1 MRYINHKSDFQ
12 VIINIKD
19 KEGNIVAPPSVPW
32 EAVFADENGCEF
44 TCYFD
49 GTNYTHCIVDG
60 NDIVCFVDN
69 PGFSCGNL
77 RCTFCQHVPSAEYCD
92 GVMDLTQPLQCD
104 IMLSKRESDDS
115 TPITIDAS
123 PNWVRGPQGEQGIQ
137 GPQGI
142 KGDKGDQGDKGE
154 KGDQGERGLQGVQGV
169 KGDDGISPTVTTSK
183 TGKVTTIE
191 ITDANGVHTATV
203 NDGDSVEVVQST
215 GTSTTAVMSQKAVSN
230 IVDELESQVI
240 YDVTANNSGATFD
253 SLSAL
258 LSNENLSTLIPSEV
272 RCGGM
277 SIRFIQGSDN
287 KYVQYRL
294 IKDIFSTTHADWQG
308 VDDEPTAGSQNLV
321 KSGGAFSSISA
332 EIARANIVGK
342 NAFGFKTRL
351 IYTSEISTFGQYI
364 TTDGNIVQLQ
374 DRNYRTYGP
383 FVLHK
388 GESIDIDVFGKDICA
403 LAEINNGD
411 IIPIYNIKENI
422 KNAFDV
428 SYVTD
433 RDIELMIC
441 SSKKIGNNGNSFWVK
456 TILPTNVIAPE
467 AEPFKNV
474 EWSILNKYIDL
485 SGNLV
490 SYDDYGV
497 SSPIHLNRGDLLKFD
512 LSFSNVSC
520 LSSFNNGVYKPIY
533 SGLRAD
539 FDELSYYALEDIDVV
554 LCGTI
559 IKNAQYSIL
568 STNDKPIT
576 KSQVENRMSSLLDF
590 NISET
595 RIVTIGIRNAY
606 IDTHGVIHDYDGYYV
621 SSPIFIKTGEKIEA
635 TFRGNEVAAIS
646 KVVDG
651 VYTPVVNSIG
661 LSTYQWVADEDC
673 EIVLCGDSTLGN
685 DCEYTITTLSDVKSV
700 LNELNKI
707 VKDGMPDFHL
717 LNPYAGA
724 NYDNQVPAQTHEH
737 CFTKEKLENAYNRG
751 IRLVSCSHYSPST
764 PRYPFSGFDSPYQDY
779 KSKQAVLDGDLEMV
793 TRHTTGAIPIIN
805 VNDGDVQT
813 DDIPQIANA
822 ERAFLTD
829 ISGHF
834 NILGLLW
841 GSAGN
846 GMCNGELTNSS
857 EDTTIKK
864 NHSLEST
871 TKFNELLEDESM
883 WQFGAKYAFGTIN
896 HMTSKNTA
904 ITMLDRCPAIFK
916 AMEIFNQGYST
927 GWNENFKSAFDS
939 VLKSGYKIWGT
950 AVVDWQGDWATWA
963 FTTAEEQAEWE
974 AKFLKLPADE
984 QSKYVNA
991 EGYYMAT
998 GRIQKDRGC
1007 NVLLMDGNYSQ
1018 MSASEKAKEGIKAY
1032 IAGRYYM
1039 SAWNTKSMK
1048 LITDHHLVTFKV
1060 SDIADKIVLVTGKVR
1075 MEYENTDTINYVA
1088 QKDDIFIRFE
1098 AYWADGE
1105 FVYSNPV
1112 FVLK

>member
-1 MRYINHKSDFQ
+1 
-12 VIINIKD
+12 
-19 KEGNIVAPPSVPW
+19 
-32 EAVFADENGCEF
+32 
-44 TCYFD
+44 
-49 GTNYTHCIVDG
+49 
-60 NDIVCFVDN
+60 
-69 PGFSCGNL
+69 
-77 RCTFCQHVPSAEYCD
+77 
-92 GVMDLTQPLQCD
+92 
-104 IMLSKRESDDS
+104 
-115 TPITIDAS
+115 
-123 PNWVRGPQGEQGIQ
+123 
-137 GPQGI
+137 
-142 KGDKGDQGDKGE
+142 
-154 KGDQGERGLQGVQGV
+154 
-169 KGDDGISPTVTTSK
+169 
-183 TGKVTTIE
+183 
-191 ITDANGVHTATV
+191 
-203 NDGDSVEVVQST
+203 
-215 GTSTTAVMSQKAVSN
+215 MSQKAVSDA
-230 IVDELESQVI
+230 IAAEKTRAKE
-240 YDVTANNSGATFD
+240 AE
-253 SLSAL
+253 
-258 LSNENLSTLIPSEV
+258 ENL
-272 RCGGM
+272 
-277 SIRFIQGSDN
+277 DN
-287 KYVQYRL
+287 KL
-294 IKDIFSTTHADWQG
+294 TD
-308 VDDEPTAGSQNLV
+308 
-321 KSGGAFSSISA
+321 SISA

-351 IYTSEISTFGQYI
+351 IYTDEIMTMGQYI
-364 TTDGNIVQLQ
+364 APDGNIVALP
-374 DRNYRTYGP
+374 NSGYRTYGP

-388 GESIDIDVFGKDICA
+388 GESIDIDVFGKDICV

-411 IIPIYNIKENI
+411 IIPIYNIKNNNE
-422 KNAFDV
+422 NAFDV

-441 SSKKIGNNGNSFWVK
+441 SSSKIGNDGSSFWVK
-456 TILPTNVIAPE
+456 TIFPTNVIAPE
-467 AEPFKNV
+467 ADTLNV
-474 EWSILNKYIDL
+474 EWSILDKYIDL
-485 SGNLV
+485 SGNFV
-490 SYDDYGV
+490 SYSGYGV

-512 LSFSNVSC
+512 LSFFSVSF
-520 LSSFNNGVYKPIY
+520 LSSFNDGVYKPIY
-533 SGLRAD
+533 FGIRSE
-539 FDELSYYALEDIDVV
+539 FDELSYCALEDIDVV
-554 LCGTI
+554 LCGSITE
-559 IKNAQYSIL
+559 NAQYSIL
-568 STNDKPIT
+568 RTNDKPIT

-595 RIVTIGIRNAY
+595 RIVTIGIRDAY
-606 IDTHGVIHDYDGYYV
+606 IDTQGVIHNYYGYYV

-635 TFRGNEVAAIS
+635 TFRGSEVAAIS
-646 KVVDG
+646 KVVEG

-673 EIVLCGDSTLGN
+673 EIVLCGDTTLDN
-685 DCEYTITTLSDVKSV
+685 SCEYTITTLSDVKSV
-700 LNELNKI
+700 LNEI
-707 VKDGMPDFHL
+707 IKDGMPDFHL

-724 NYDNQVPAQTHEH
+724 NYDNQVPSQTHEH
-737 CFTKEKLENAYNRG
+737 CYTKEKLENAYNRG

-764 PRYPFSGFDSPYQDY
+764 PRYPFSGFDYTYQDY
-779 KSKQAVLDGDLEMV
+779 KSKQAVLDGDLEMII
-793 TRHTTGAIPIIN
+793 RHNTGAIPIIN

-822 ERAFLTD
+822 ERSFLTD

-846 GMCNGELTNSS
+846 AMCNGELTNSS

-864 NHSLEST
+864 NYSLEST

-896 HMTSKNTA
+896 HMTSKSTA

-963 FTTAEEQAEWE
+963 YTTAEERARWE
-974 AKFLKLPADE
+974 AKFLELPTEE

>member
-1 MRYINHKSDFQ
+1 MAEEKKIATGYI
-12 VIINIKD
+12 
-19 KEGNIVAPPSVPW
+19 GNALRSS
-32 EAVFADENGCEF
+32 AADHTTTFADEI
-44 TCYFD
+44 FD
-49 GTNYTHCIVDG
+49 TERQKYQNEVNTD
-60 NDIVCFVDN
+60 F
-69 PGFSCGNL
+69 
-77 RCTFCQHVPSAEYCD
+77 
-92 GVMDLTQPLQCD
+92 
-104 IMLSKRESDDS
+104 
-115 TPITIDAS
+115 
-123 PNWVRGPQGEQGIQ
+123 EQA
-137 GPQGI
+137 
-142 KGDKGDQGDKGE
+142 
-154 KGDQGERGLQGVQGV
+154 
-169 KGDDGISPTVTTSK
+169 
-183 TGKVTTIE
+183 
-191 ITDANGVHTATV
+191 ITD
-203 NDGDSVEVVQST
+203 EVSRAQ
-215 GTSTTAVMSQKAVSN
+215 AAEQA
-230 IVDELESQVI
+230 II
-240 YDVTANNSGATFD
+240 YDVSALNGGVVFESI
-253 SLSAL
+253 SAL
-258 LSNENLSTLIPSEV
+258 LSSSNLDTLIPTSV
-272 RCGGM
+272 RHGGM
-277 SIRFIQGSDN
+277 TIRFIQGSEQNSDN
-287 KYVQYRL
+287 KYVQFRNMNQNW
-294 IKDIFSTTHADWQG
+294 STTVTDWQG

-351 IYTSEISTFGQYI
+351 IYTSEIITMGQYI
-364 TTDGNIVQLQ
+364 SPDGNIVPLPNT
-374 DRNYRTYGP
+374 NYRTYGP

-388 GESIDIDVFGKDICA
+388 GESIDIDVFGKDICV

-411 IIPIYNIKENI
+411 IIPIYNIKEN
-422 KNAFDV
+422 KENAFDV

-441 SSKKIGNNGNSFWVK
+441 SSSKIGNNGDSFWVK
-456 TILPTNVIAPE
+456 TILPTNEIAPE
-467 AEPFKNV
+467 AESFKNV
-474 EWSILNKYIDL
+474 EWSILGKYIDL
-485 SGNLV
+485 NGNLV
-490 SYDDYGV
+490 ILDSYGV

-512 LSFSNVSC
+512 LHFYNVSF

-533 SGLRAD
+533 FGRRLA

-554 LCGTI
+554 ICGSI
-559 IKNAQYSIL
+559 SINVQYSIL
-568 STNDKPIT
+568 STNDKPLT

-590 NISET
+590 NISDT
-595 RIVTIGIRNAY
+595 IIVTIGIRNAY
-606 IDTHGVIHDYDGYYV
+606 IDTQGVIHDYDGYYV
-621 SSPIFIKTGEKIEA
+621 SSPIFIETGKKIEA
-635 TFRGNEVAAIS
+635 TFKGIDVAAIS
-646 KVVDG
+646 KVVEG

-673 EIVLCGDSTLGN
+673 EIVLCGDSTLDN
-685 DCEYTITTLSDVKSV
+685 DCKYTITTYSDVKSV
-700 LNELNKI
+700 LDEI
-707 VKDGMPDFHL
+707 VKEGISDFHL

-737 CFTKEKLENAYNRG
+737 CYTKEKLENAYNRG
-751 IRLVSCSHYSPST
+751 IRLVSCSHYIPST
-764 PRYPFSGFDSPYQDY
+764 PRYPFSSFDSPYQDY

-805 VNDGDVQT
+805 VNGGDVQT

-829 ISGHF
+829 IGGHF

-846 GMCNGELTNSS
+846 GMCNGKLTNSL
-857 EDTTIKK
+857 EDITIKK
-864 NHSLEST
+864 NYSLEST

-950 AVVDWQGDWATWA
+950 AVADWQDDWATWA

-974 AKFLKLPADE
+974 AKFLELPAEE

-1060 SDIADKIVLVTGKVR
+1060 SDIADKIVLVTGKIR

-1088 QKDDIFIRFE
+1088 QGDDIFIRFE
-1098 AYWADGE
+1098 AYWGDGE

>member
-1 MRYINHKSDFQ
+1 M
-12 VIINIKD
+12 
-19 KEGNIVAPPSVPW
+19 
-32 EAVFADENGCEF
+32 
-44 TCYFD
+44 
-49 GTNYTHCIVDG
+49 
-60 NDIVCFVDN
+60 
-69 PGFSCGNL
+69 
-77 RCTFCQHVPSAEYCD
+77 
-92 GVMDLTQPLQCD
+92 
-104 IMLSKRESDDS
+104 
-115 TPITIDAS
+115 
-123 PNWVRGPQGEQGIQ
+123 
-137 GPQGI
+137 
-142 KGDKGDQGDKGE
+142 
-154 KGDQGERGLQGVQGV
+154 
-169 KGDDGISPTVTTSK
+169 
-183 TGKVTTIE
+183 
-191 ITDANGVHTATV
+191 ANT
-203 NDGDSVEVVQST
+203 
-215 GTSTTAVMSQKAVSN
+215 
-230 IVDELESQVI
+230 
-240 YDVTANNSGATFD
+240 
-253 SLSAL
+253 
-258 LSNENLSTLIPSEV
+258 
-272 RCGGM
+272 
-277 SIRFIQGSDN
+277 
-287 KYVQYRL
+287 
-294 IKDIFSTTHADWQG
+294 FSTTIANWQG
-308 VDDEPTAGSQNLV
+308 VDNKPTAGSQNLV

-351 IYTSEISTFGQYI
+351 IYTSEIATFGQYI
-364 TTDGNIVQLQ
+364 TPDGNIVQTS
-374 DRNYRTYGP
+374 DSNYRTYGP

-388 GESIDIDVFGKDICA
+388 GESIDIDVFGKDICV

-411 IIPIYNIKENI
+411 IIPIYNIKEAN
-422 KNAFDV
+422 KENAFDV

-441 SSKKIGNNGNSFWVK
+441 SSSKIGNGGRSLWVK
-456 TILPTNVIAPE
+456 TILPTNAIAPE
-467 AEPFKNV
+467 AEPLNV

-490 SYDDYGV
+490 SYNGYGV

-512 LSFSNVSC
+512 LSFFNVSC
-520 LSSFNNGVYKPIY
+520 LSSFNDGVYKPIY
-533 SGLRAD
+533 SGFRAE

-554 LCGTI
+554 LCGSTGE
-559 IKNAQYSIL
+559 NAQYSIL
-568 STNDKPIT
+568 NTNDKPIT

-590 NISET
+590 NISNT

-606 IDTHGVIHDYDGYYV
+606 IDTHGVIHDYYGYYV

-635 TFRGNEVAAIS
+635 TFRGNDVASIS
-646 KVVDG
+646 KVVEG
-651 VYTPVVNSIG
+651 VYTPVVNSNG

-673 EIVLCGDSTLGN
+673 KIVLCGDTTLDN
-685 DCEYTITTLSDVKSV
+685 DCEYTITTLTDVKSV
-700 LNELNKI
+700 LNEI
-707 VKDGMPDFHL
+707 VKDRTPDFHL

-737 CFTKEKLENAYNRG
+737 CYTKEKLENAYNRG

-793 TRHTTGAIPIIN
+793 TRHTTGAIPTIN

-822 ERAFLTD
+822 ERAYLTD

-846 GMCNGELTNSS
+846 GMCNGKLTMSS
-857 EDTTIKK
+857 EDITIKK

-896 HMTSKNTA
+896 HMTSKDTA
-904 ITMLDRCPAIFK
+904 ITMLDKCPAIFK

-927 GWNENFKSAFDS
+927 GWNENFKSAFDG

-950 AVVDWQGDWATWA
+950 AVADWQDDWATWA

-974 AKFLKLPADE
+974 AKFLELPTEE